1 MISTDLDR
9 EAGGDIQDA
18 SILVVD
24 DNLANVELLRE
35 ILTHTGYR
43 RVRGE
48 TDPRKVPG
56 LLRAEVFDLILLD
69 IRMPFISGFELME
82 QAKAIY
88 AGDHVPVLVLTAQT
102 DQDTRRRSLEM
113 GANDF
118 LTKPFITWELLHRVR
133 NMLEIRTLY
142 RRAAALNRE
151 LEQRVS
157 ERTAELSE
165 ALADARQANRA
176 KLDFLAVMSHELRT
190 PLNSIIGF
198 AEVMAAQSLGPL
210 GHPEYREYVAMIEES
225 GKTLLTM
232 VNSIL
237 DYTRGTTGAIELLES
252 EVRLPQLL
260 DACLAMI
267 HPKAQARQVRVSRQG
282 CPAVSL
288 RADQRRL
295 REIILNLLDN
305 AVKFNRPGGSA
316 TLAASL
322 SADRL
327 TVSVTD
333 DGPGVPD
340 ALAQRIFSP
349 FTHSDAVRARRHEG
363 IGLGLP
369 IAQRYAELH
378 GGTVELAQAPGGG
391 TVASVHLPIDRLL
404 TRCEPEA
411 LN

>member
-1 MISTDLDR
+1 MPMDLDR
-9 EAGGDIQDA
+9 DTGGDIRDA

-35 ILTHTGYR
+35 ILLHTGYR
-43 RVRGE
+43 HVKGV
-48 TDPRKVPG
+48 TDPRTVAG
-56 LLRAEVFDLILLD
+56 LLQAEVFDLILLD
-69 IRMPFISGFELME
+69 VRMPHISGFELME
-82 QAKAIY
+82 QIKTIY

-151 LEQRVS
+151 LERRVS
-157 ERTAELSE
+157 ERTAELSQ

-210 GHPEYREYVAMIEES
+210 GHPEYRDYVTMIEES
-225 GKTLLTM
+225 GKALLTM

-260 DACLAMI
+260 DTCLAMI
-267 HPKAQARQVRVSRQG
+267 HPKAQAKQVRVVRQT
-282 CPAVSL
+282 CPPISL

-295 REIILNLLDN
+295 REIILHLLDN
-305 AVKFNRPGGSA
+305 AVKFNRPGG
-316 TLAASL
+316 
-322 SADRL
+322 
-327 TVSVTD
+327 TVALDTALEDGRITITVTD
-333 DGPGVPD
+333 DGPGIPD
-340 ALAQRIFSP
+340 ALVQHIFNP
-349 FTHSDAVRARRHEG
+349 FTHSDAVRVRRHDG

-378 GGTVELAQAPGGG
+378 GGAVELSTPPGGG
-391 TVASVHLPIDRLL
+391 TRASVHLPIDRLL
-404 TRCEPEA
+404 ARCAPEA

>member
-1 MISTDLDR
+1 MTPTHLGR
-9 EAGGDIQDA
+9 EPDGALQDS

-24 DNLANVELLRE
+24 DNMANVELLKE
-35 ILTHTGYR
+35 ILIHTGYQ

-48 TDPRKVPG
+48 TDPRKVAA

-69 IRMPFISGFELME
+69 IRMPHLSGFELME
-82 QAKAIY
+82 QIKTIY
-88 AGDHVPVLVLTAQT
+88 AGDHVPILVLTAQT

-151 LEQRVS
+151 LERRVS
-157 ERTAELSE
+157 ERTAELSQ

-176 KLDFLAVMSHELRT
+176 KLDFLSVMSHELRT

-198 AEVMAAQSLGPL
+198 AEVMATQSLGPL
-210 GHPEYREYVAMIEES
+210 GHPDYRDYVTMIEDS
-225 GKTLLTM
+225 GKTLLSM

-237 DYTRGTTGAIELLES
+237 DYTRGTTGALELLES

-260 DACLAMI
+260 DACLAAI
-267 HPKAQARQVRVSRQG
+267 HPKAEGRQVRLVGHR
-282 CPAVSL
+282 CPPVSL

-295 REIILNLLDN
+295 RDIILNILDN
-305 AVKFNRPGGSA
+305 AVKFNHPGGTV
-316 TLAASL
+316 TLETAL
-322 SADRL
+322 SEAWV
-327 TVSVTD
+327 TITVTD
-333 DGPGVPD
+333 DGPGIPE
-340 ALAQRIFSP
+340 AQTRHIFNP
-349 FTHSDAVRARRHEG
+349 FTHSDAVRVRRHEG

-378 GGTVELAQAPGGG
+378 GGSVELGTAPGGG
-391 TVASVHLPIDRLL
+391 AVVSVHLPIDRLL
-404 TRCEPEA
+404 TRRAPET